1 MQKIDYRSL
10 KYGII
15 GTQEPVLVRAGK
27 QVVRVQELKFYC
39 IYFQYFESQT
49 IWLDYSWCFDGHLI
63 FRLQNSNY
71 DCQDTVQEPQHHVAS
86 QQRQCDPNSRLAKRR
101 EILIFPRTAGNT
113 GNSRELLVIPGN
125 YWEISYSLTK
135 KLLIYLLTA
144 IQSYLQC
151 KNNHYNSNFYQII
164 K

>member
-1 MQKIDYRSL
+1 MEINL
-10 KYGII
+10 
-15 GTQEPVLVRAGK
+15 VL
-27 QVVRVQELKFYC
+27 FPF
-39 IYFQYFESQT
+39 FQRYTHCGPS
-49 IWLDYSWCFDGHLI
+49 
-63 FRLQNSNY
+63 
-71 DCQDTVQEPQHHVAS
+71 VA
-86 QQRQCDPNSRLAKRR
+86 RLAKRR

-144 IQSYLQC
+144 IQLYLQC
-151 KNNHYNSNFYQII
+151 KNNHYNSTFYRII